1 MGKNDV
7 PSGTEINPLDKIA
20 KDTLGVEYLYPY
32 QKLVVSN
39 ILEGRDQIVILP
51 TGAGKSLCFQFPSK
65 LLPGATIIVFPLIS
79 LMTDQRRRLEEQGV
93 PCETLKGG
101 QSASERGRVW
111 DSIRSLRSRIL
122 LATPEALIAERAL
135 GELRKLCISHLVID
149 EAHCVSEWGDTFR
162 PSYLQLGQV
171 AKQAGIPLVT
181 AFTATASSRVLARVR
196 EVLFGDTAVHLVRAN
211 PDRPNI
217 SYTVLPSLCKDHTV
231 ATLLATTEH
240 PAIVFCRTRA
250 STERT
255 CRALRERLGESEIRF
270 YHAGLSKPERK
281 RLEEW
286 FFSSRS
292 AVLVA
297 TCAYGMG
304 VDKSDIRT
312 VIHRDTPPS
321 VEAFLQE
328 SGRAG
333 RDRALARSFL
343 VVSDEDRDAA
353 LRISDPTARSRYL
366 SLLRFAA
373 DTNRCRRESLLA
385 LLDAEPEFCF
395 GCDVCNGTA
404 LLEPAAAG
412 TIIDLVS
419 RHPRR
424 YTRRDLV
431 LLLTG
436 KRTLDARLRGLDS
449 EPAFGR
455 LAGWEPSDL
464 ETAIETLERSRRIR
478 TLRRGPWKRRLTPGH
493 KGDGRATGVQSVAN
507 PANDLAH
514 REALAG
520 HENTHAEDPGGE
532 HHETGNCQKEEA
544 DAG

>member
-1 MGKNDV
+1 MQEPPG
-7 PSGTEINPLDKIA
+7 SETNPLDKIA
-20 KDTLGVEYLYPY
+20 QDTLGVRYLYPY

-93 PCETLKGG
+93 PCESLKGG
-101 QSASERGRVW
+101 QSSLERRRIW
-111 DSIRSLRSRIL
+111 EAIRELRTRIL
-122 LATPEALIAERAL
+122 LATPEALIAERVL
-135 GELRKLCISHLVID
+135 RELRKLCISHLVID
-149 EAHCVSEWGDTFR
+149 EAHCVSEWGDSFR

-196 EVLFGDTAVHLVRAN
+196 EVLFGDTPVHLVRAN

-231 ATLLATTEH
+231 AALLSTADR

-255 CRALRERLGESEIRF
+255 CRALRERLRESEIRF
-270 YHAGLSKPERK
+270 YHAGMSKPERK
-281 RLEEW
+281 RIEEW
-286 FFSSRS
+286 FFSSR
-292 AVLVA
+292 AGILVA

-333 RDRALARSFL
+333 RDRSLARSFL
-343 VVSDEDRDAA
+343 VVSEEDRDAA
-353 LRISDPTARSRYL
+353 LRLSDPTARSRYL

-373 DTNRCRRESLLA
+373 DTDRCRRESLLA

-404 LLEPAAAG
+404 LVEPAAERAI
-412 TIIDLVS
+412 TDFVS
-419 RHPRR
+419 KHPRR
-424 YTRRDLV
+424 YTRREAV
-431 LLLTG
+431 LLLSG
-436 KRTLDARLRGLDS
+436 RRTLDARLRGLDT

-455 LAGWEPSDL
+455 LASWEPADL
-464 ETAIETLERSRRIR
+464 QTAIETLERSRRIR
-478 TLRRGPWKRRLTPGH
+478 TLHRGPWKHRLTR
-493 KGDGRATGVQSVAN
+493 GRDPRIVRSVAR
-507 PANDLAH
+507 PAKNLPH
-514 REALAG
+514 RKALAG
-520 HENTHAEDPGGE
+520 HEDTYAEDLGGKHDE
-532 HHETGNCQKEEA
+532 PGNCQNEEA